1 MIKMNSLSHTQYKS
15 NKASQ
20 QRSNKP
26 DKKQKWLTFNSIEEV
41 IQYISEFPVGI
52 FKELKM
58 YFIRIVNIGCE
69 SKKCTRST
77 YKYNYENLDCIY

>member
-1 MIKMNSLSHTQYKS
+1 MPNTFWSAAMRTVLVGKNHTNDQMNSLSHTQYKS

-41 IQYISEFPVGI
+41 IQYI
-52 FKELKM
+52 
-58 YFIRIVNIGCE
+58 N
-69 SKKCTRST
+69 
-77 YKYNYENLDCIY
+77 